1 MPIESH
7 LLAARLIIAVQ
18 RSQVTPY
25 GVNSRLS
32 SIKSKLEDWFFSEY
46 NREVTNKYGL
56 FYYGDIA
63 KNDSFV
69 LKARSLDG
77 VITLLQNLKELLD
90 NAYVD
95 CEPLRRL
102 IRKVDTSIKLTSKY
116 S

>member
-1 MPIESH
+1 MTVLSGSITPQMGGSIRVPID
-7 LLAARLIIAVQ
+7 
-18 RSQVTPY
+18 
-25 GVNSRLS
+25 N
-32 SIKSKLEDWFFSEY
+32 
-46 NREVTNKYGL
+46 
-56 FYYGDIA
+56 YGDIA
-63 KNDSFV
+63 TNDSFV

>member
-1 MPIESH
+1 M
-7 LLAARLIIAVQ
+7 Q

-69 LKARSLDG
+69 LKARE
-77 VITLLQNLKELLD
+77 TANKPRNLVL
-90 NAYVD
+90 
-95 CEPLRRL
+95 EPAFAFA
-102 IRKVDTSIKLTSKY
+102 V
-116 S
+116 

>member
-1 MPIESH
+1 
-7 LLAARLIIAVQ
+7 
-18 RSQVTPY
+18 
-25 GVNSRLS
+25 LS